1 MPQRELH
8 DDLDAK
14 KPIVLHELLHAF
26 QDQKLANEQADIER
40 FFQQSRASA
49 TWPADAQM
57 VADAREFFA
66 VTSTVYLF
74 GSIDIPPFTQGRL
87 HEAQPEYWTWLG
99 VLFDGFRG
107 CE

>member
-1 MPQRELH
+1 LPQRELH

-49 TWPADAQM
+49 AWPADAQM